1 MNLVNSTCCFFS
13 FKLHVQTKKTNFG
26 CNRTR
31 GEKRYRKTNYW
42 TALHRQRG
50 EKWTFFYRLPFS
62 KPHHVGGIVSF
73 EENHRR
79 GTISRNTGTQATL
92 GASVNGYRACLDT
105 GYRGSLTAAGN
116 HSSLLFVSGKRVER
130 ELSADHVNDHRQRTL
145 AVSWSS
151 QFLPPFV
158 LFPWRDIR
166 VTRRRGG
173 KKVDSRSFPGV

>member
-1 MNLVNSTCCFFS
+1 MDVIEHEERKDIGRQTIEPLCIGSEEKNGRFST
-13 FKLHVQTKKTNFG
+13 G
-26 CNRTR
+26 
-31 GEKRYRKTNYW
+31 
-42 TALHRQRG
+42 
-50 EKWTFFYRLPFS
+50 FS
-62 KPHHVGGIVSF
+62 KPHHVGGIVSS

-145 AVSWSS
+145 AVS
-151 QFLPPFV
+151 
-158 LFPWRDIR
+158 
-166 VTRRRGG
+166 
-173 KKVDSRSFPGV
+173 